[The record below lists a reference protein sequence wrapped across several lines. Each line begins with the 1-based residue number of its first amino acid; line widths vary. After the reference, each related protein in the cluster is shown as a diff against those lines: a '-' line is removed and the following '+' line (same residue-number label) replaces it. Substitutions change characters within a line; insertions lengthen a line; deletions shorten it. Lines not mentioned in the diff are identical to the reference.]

1 MSTKMLDCILK
12 ELDDVEKIQVIDGV
26 NINDQHLDYDTKDI
40 PKNPFS
46 KKVTFSSISITDFLI
61 CHHIRTISLNSIIC
75 ILVHVPNI
83 SMMKK

>member
-40 PKNPFS
+40 PKMPKESFF
-46 KKVTFSSISITDFLI
+46 KEGDIFLYAITYAQF
-61 CHHIRTISLNSIIC
+61 H
-75 ILVHVPNI
+75 
-83 SMMKK
+83 